1 MKTLF
6 GTIFVVLIAASLL
19 IRASFPD
26 MSTRVP
32 VLYWVTDPAPARV
45 EQVNRFHQWLIRTG
59 RFSEDRLETEADVQR
74 FFREVPEALIDD
86 IVVTQPGLAGLLLG
100 DEPDLSLLP
109 VVVKIPA
116 CEMRLDTANRDDTK
130 QKVQAVSGVAAD
142 VMDVFNGSSM
152 RMFAAMGV
160 LRDVTEDAERMG
172 FGLDETYAALQPEL
186 IVDGRQY
193 MYPCNVSSSYY
204 TVNNDLFRRLGM
216 EPPPSRWTF
225 DEFERMGIEFC
236 ARANEGKTRRDTF
249 FLNKIDWTRM
259 HRGLGVSR
267 FNETLTASV
276 LDCAGY
282 AEAMSRGRRWMYE
295 INIIPTPDDV
305 DAFASA
311 RTYGGA
317 DPAMFG
323 AGHFGMIEGGRYWLM
338 QFREFENLG
347 ELGFAEPP
355 HGGFPN
361 TSIGTRG
368 ALVYKGTPYPELAT
382 LFLAYLA
389 SETYNS
395 LIVED
400 SDALPPNPAYA
411 QTEAYRY
418 PPDHPNEWLL
428 HGPAFEIAETI
439 AIGDEYS
446 PFVLP
451 TVVENEINYH
461 RDRFIAGQC
470 SAEEAASHSASAIN
484 QEIAKRLQRDPSL
497 MPEYE
502 ARMERQQK
510 IDELKE
516 RGEPIPESWID
527 NPFLRAYYRHL
538 GMTVSDAG
546 GEAR

>member
-1 MKTLF
+1 MKYLF
-6 GTIFVVLIAASLL
+6 GSIFAALVVASFV
-19 IRASFPD
+19 IRATFPD
-26 MSTRVP
+26 TATRVP

-45 EQVNRFHQWLIRTG
+45 EQVNRFHQWLIETG
-59 RFSEDRLETEADVQR
+59 RYTEDVIADEAGLAR
-74 FFREVPEALIDD
+74 FRREVPEALIDD
-86 IVVTQPGLAGLLLG
+86 IIVTQPALAGVLG
-100 DEPDLSLLP
+100 DEPDLSVLP
-109 VVVKIPA
+109 VTVRVPA

-160 LRDVTEDAERMG
+160 LRDVTEDAERLG
-172 FGLDETYAALQPEL
+172 FGLSETYAALRPEV

-204 TVNNDLFRRLGM
+204 TVNNDLFRSLGM
-216 EPPPSRWTF
+216 EPPPRRWTF
-225 DEFERMGIEFC
+225 DEFERIGIAFC
-236 ARANEGKTRRDTF
+236 ERANEGKRRRDTF

-267 FNETLTASV
+267 FNETMTACV

-282 AEAMSRGRRWMYE
+282 AEGMERGKRWMYE

-338 QFREFENLG
+338 QFREFDELG

-361 TSIGTRG
+361 TTIGTRG
-368 ALVYKGTPYPELAT
+368 ALVYKGTRYPELAT

-389 SETYNS
+389 SEKYNN

-400 SDALPPNPAYA
+400 SDALPPNPVYA
-411 QTEAYRY
+411 QSEAYLR
-418 PPDHPNEWLL
+418 PADHPNEWLI
-428 HGPAFEIAETI
+428 HGPAFEIAQTI

-451 TVVENEINYH
+451 TVVEAEINYH
-461 RDRFIAGQC
+461 RDRFITGQ
-470 SAEEAASHSASAIN
+470 STAAEAARNTASAIN
-484 QEIAKRLQRDPSL
+484 QEIAKRLGREPRL
-497 MPEYE
+497 VPEYE
-502 ARMERQQK
+502 ERVERQAR
-510 IDELKE
+510 IDALKAS
-516 RGEPIPESWID
+516 GEPIPASWID
-527 NPFLRAYYRHL
+527 NPFLKAYYRHL
-538 GMTVSDAG
+538 GMTRDDDG
-546 GEAR
+546 GGL